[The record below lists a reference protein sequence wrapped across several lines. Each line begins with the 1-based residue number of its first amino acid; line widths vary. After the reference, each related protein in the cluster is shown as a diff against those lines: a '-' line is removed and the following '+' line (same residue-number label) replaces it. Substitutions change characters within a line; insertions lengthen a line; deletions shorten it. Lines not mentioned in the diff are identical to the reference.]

1 MIILEKH
8 EKMPVRAA
16 IFDFDG
22 TLSTLRCGWEK
33 VMAPLMTEYILGANT
48 ERKEEVKSLV
58 DRYIDESTGIQT
70 ALQMKWLN
78 ETIKEYGIN
87 PDAPDDQWFYK
98 DEYNRRLML
107 DVARKRDEV
116 ESGMTSKSNY
126 IICGGESFLDV
137 LRDRG
142 VTLFA
147 ASGTDDADVKRES
160 AALGF
165 YDYFTEIAGAKP
177 RAEDCSKDAVIKRLI
192 SEGGYEGGELLVVGD
207 GKVEIMLGR
216 AAGAVTLGLA
226 TDEVKRSGLNP
237 VKEKRL
243 RAAGA
248 HAITGDFTHLDNIIN
263 WLF

>member
-1 MIILEKH
+1 MIILEGHDKL
-8 EKMPVRAA
+8 PVRAA

-22 TLSTLRCGWEK
+22 TISTLRCGWEK
-33 VMAPLMTEYILGANT
+33 VMAPLMCEYILGGHT
-48 ERKEEVKSLV
+48 ERSDEIKALV
-58 DRYIDESTGIQT
+58 DSYIDESTGIQT

-78 ETIKEYGIN
+78 DTIKQYGLN
-87 PDAPDDQWFYK
+87 PGAPDDQWFYK

-116 ESGMTSKSNY
+116 ESGAVPKGNY
-126 IICGGESFLDV
+126 IICGAENFFEA

-142 VTLFA
+142 VTLYA

-165 YDYFTEIAGAKP
+165 FDYFTEIAGAKP

-192 SEGGYEGGELLVVGD
+192 SEGGYKGGELLVVGD

-226 TDEVKRSGLNP
+226 TDEVKRCGINP

-248 HAITGDFTHLDNIIN
+248 HAVTGDFTHLDNIMN